1 MQYGGYNS
9 QIEESK
15 DEQQSFTLREFLDE
29 HKLQF
34 LEQSLLSLG
43 ITMEQ
48 LYRIHIDDINDLC
61 LKIKLNEYPQQE
73 ILFRSAINQLQS
85 ENGNND
91 NFVARSATARS
102 ISHIVKE
109 KKSKHESQNTKDYDH
124 LVKLVMVGDAAV
136 GKSNLVV
143 RFCDDAFEDGYISTI
158 GVDFKFR
165 TLQYND
171 ILVKLQVWDTAG
183 QERFR
188 AITSAYYR
196 SADGLLL
203 CYDIT
208 NKSSFDNL
216 EAWIGEIRKHTQNFV
231 MLVGCKLDIIDTSHS
246 QKRKVKTSE
255 AQTFAHKH
263 DLQFIEVSAKS
274 TENVDNLFFT
284 ATDFIMQAI
293 LNNTHSA
300 HGATNSISVDPKLF
314 KKKKKRKC
322 CK

>member
-1 MQYGGYNS
+1 MQYQGGQAHTNGNSLVGGYM
-9 QIEESK
+9 EESK
-15 DEQQSFTLREFLDE
+15 HQTMTMTLREFLIE

-43 ITMEQ
+43 ITIED
-48 LYRIHIDDINDLC
+48 LYRIHIDDIDELC
-61 LKIKLNEYPQQE
+61 LKIKLNEYPRQE

-85 ENGNND
+85 SGNAH
-91 NFVARSATARS
+91 NFVSRSAAARS

-109 KKSKHESQNTKDYDH
+109 KKSSHHSQNTKDYDN

-143 RFCDDAFEDGYISTI
+143 RFCDDSFEEGYISTI

-203 CYDIT
+203 CYDMT
-208 NKSSFDNL
+208 NRSSFCSL
-216 EAWIGEIRKHTQNFV
+216 ETWISEIRKHTQNFV
-231 MLVGCKLDIIDTSHS
+231 MLVGCKLDIIQETPRRR
-246 QKRKVKTSE
+246 QVKTSE

-263 DLQFIEVSAKS
+263 DLQFIEVSVK
-274 TENVDNLFFT
+274 
-284 ATDFIMQAI
+284 
-293 LNNTHSA
+293 
-300 HGATNSISVDPKLF
+300 
-314 KKKKKRKC
+314 
-322 CK
+322 